1 MNNQLLNRSLN
12 NVGEA
17 YLKLQLDARTQAAL
31 PMQFARE
38 ASIVPASRLTYMPNM
53 PPCVLGLL
61 NQRSRVFWVVDLPQL
76 LGLTEIDTDVQQY
89 NIVTIEAKNAA
100 LGLVVK
106 EVKGVTRFAQD
117 VIQSPIGTV
126 SSALTP
132 YLRGYVPQTREALL
146 ILDPE
151 GIANS
156 SALHG
161 NGW

>member
-17 YLKLQLDARTQAAL
+17 YLKLQLDAQTEAAL
-31 PMQFARE
+31 PMEFARE

-76 LGLTEIDTDVQQY
+76 LGLSAIAAEAQRY
-89 NIVTIEAKNAA
+89 SIVIIEANNVS

-106 EVKGVTRFAQD
+106 EVKGVTRFAKD
-117 VIQSPIGTV
+117 IIQSPIGTV
-126 SSALTP
+126 SPELTP
-132 YLRGYVPQTREALL
+132 YLQGCIPQNREALL

-151 GIANS
+151 AIANTS
-156 SALHG
+156 VLHG
-161 NGW
+161 DR